1 MNASLRGVIKGFGK
15 AVGGTIRNEV
25 ATTYQGY
32 EALDARMTGAKD
44 DRTWFVRAILAKSRL
59 YELRFSGEPPDLKI
73 APPAYAQIVNSLKIK

>member
-1 MNASLRGVIKGFGK
+1 MKASLRGVIKGFGK
-15 AVGGTIRNEV
+15 AVGGTIRDEV

-73 APPAYAQIVNSLKIK
+73 APPAYAQIVDSLKIK